1 MQNNDNDKI
10 DTARRTV
17 LKGALQFGALTAGGL
32 AVAGCGGSNGAR
44 TESNTPS
51 TTTGQDNA
59 VGGGNHNNDDI
70 PDPTTPD
77 APTLPTGN
85 FRIDVH
91 CHHIPDFYRASLA
104 KHGIVTAG
112 GIPIPAWS
120 PSMAVDF
127 MDKYGIQTQIVSISE
142 PGVAY
147 LSTPQERLDMAMEV
161 NNYTT
166 NELIYSNHYPG
177 RFGGFAVLP
186 IGDPNNPLDIINA
199 CSEATRAIKILGM
212 DGIGLLSNYNGIYL
226 GDPRFTPLMLT
237 LNTLGC
243 MVFVHP
249 VTPVKPDSIILPTF
263 LFEFTFDTTRAAVN
277 MLYNGIYRIYPRI
290 RWLLAHAGGTIPY
303 LSYRTSL
310 LTVTPAL
317 ADSLGLEVLDEV
329 KILASYGDLFYDTAL
344 SPAPA
349 AMKSVREV
357 TSLDHILFAT
367 DWPFAG
373 PAFAVTTSGD
383 PQPRLSETF
392 TDQERLSVERE
403 NALKQFPSLSRRL
416 EDA

>member
-1 MQNNDNDKI
+1 MNNNDKI
-10 DTARRTV
+10 DASRRKV
-17 LKGALQFGALTAGGL
+17 LQSALQLGALTAGGL
-32 AVAGCGGSNGAR
+32 AITGCGGSDGSNRQTNAASDTNSGQAPAADGAANSTDESSPPTPPDSNG
-44 TESNTPS
+44 
-51 TTTGQDNA
+51 
-59 VGGGNHNNDDI
+59 
-70 PDPTTPD
+70 
-77 APTLPTGN
+77 LPEGN

-104 KHGIVTAG
+104 SYGIVTAG

-120 PSMAVDF
+120 PGMAVNF
-127 MDKYGIQTQIVSISE
+127 MNQYGIQTQIVSISE
-142 PGVAY
+142 PGVSY
-147 LSTPQERLDMAMEV
+147 LPTPQERLDMAMEV

-166 NELIYSNHYPG
+166 NELIYSNEYPG

-186 IGDPNNPLDIINA
+186 IADPNNPLDIINA
-199 CSEATRAIKILGM
+199 CNEATRAIKVLGM

-249 VTPVKPDSIILPTF
+249 VTPVKPDSIVLPTF

-277 MLYNGIYRIYPRI
+277 MLYNGVYRLYPGI
-290 RWLLAHAGGTIPY
+290 RWLLAHAGGTVPF

-310 LTVTPAL
+310 FTLTPAL
-317 ADSLGLEVLDEV
+317 ADAIGLEVLNEV
-329 KILASYGDLFYDTAL
+329 EILASYRDLFYDTAL

-357 TSLDHILFAT
+357 TSVDHILFAT

-373 PAFAVTTSGD
+373 PVFAASTSGD
-383 PQPRLSETF
+383 PQPRLSQTF
-392 TDQERLSVERE
+392 DNQERLLVERS
-403 NALKQFPSLSRRL
+403 NALRQFPSLSRRL
-416 EDA
+416 GEV